1 MKAKKIALFGIMG
14 ALAITVSFL
23 EGLFNIP
30 FLPPGA
36 KPGLSNVIT
45 LCALTLVNLWGGIYI
60 VIVKALFAL
69 LTRGFIAFLLS
80 FSGGMI
86 SLLVMA
92 FLLKIKRCPFSI
104 VGISIIGAI
113 IHNTA
118 QLGVSIL
125 ITKTP
130 MLIYYLPVL
139 IVFSLFSGTVTGVII
154 KILKPYIQRI
164 REKDL

>member
-1 MKAKKIALFGIMG
+1 
-14 ALAITVSFL
+14 
-23 EGLFNIP
+23 
-30 FLPPGA
+30 
-36 KPGLSNVIT
+36 
-45 LCALTLVNLWGGIYI
+45 
-60 VIVKALFAL
+60 
-69 LTRGFIAFLLS
+69 
-80 FSGGMI
+80 MI

-104 VGISIIGAI
+104 VGISVIGAI

>member
-14 ALAITVSFL
+14 ALAIVVSFL
-23 EGLFNIP
+23 EGVFNVP

-36 KPGLSNVIT
+36 KPGLSNIIT
-45 LCALTLVNLWGGIYI
+45 LCALTLINFWGGIYI
-60 VIVKALFAL
+60 VAAKAVFAL
-69 LTRGFIAFLLS
+69 ITRGGVAFLLS
-80 FSGGMI
+80 FSGGI
-86 SLLVMA
+86 CSLIVMA
-92 FLLKIKRCPFSI
+92 ALLRTKKCPFSI

-113 IHNTA
+113 IHNMA

-130 MLIYYLPVL
+130 SLIYYLPVL
-139 IVFSLFSGTVTGVII
+139 AVFSLISGSVTGVII
-154 KILKPYIQRI
+154 KILKPYLQKL